1 MRRISQKGF
10 VKKLKNIKTLKGERN
25 CGLIELQLRRLFSGM
40 FYWHIYRKL
49 HKNYPYYT
57 PGPIKFLLR
66 IINNSMEVFEWG
78 SGLSSVWFAKR
89 VKQVYIIEHD
99 KLWYDKVKEWLR
111 VKDITN
117 VKLNLIE
124 PVSGSFQNYCSS
136 VEKYENESFNIIAV
150 DVRDRIN
157 CIIHS
162 LDKLKRGVHNI
173 R

>member
-1 MRRISQKGF
+1 
-10 VKKLKNIKTLKGERN
+10 
-25 CGLIELQLRRLFSGM
+25 
-40 FYWHIYRKL
+40 
-49 HKNYPYYT
+49 
-57 PGPIKFLLR
+57 
-66 IINNSMEVFEWG
+66 MEVFEWG

-150 DVRDRIN
+150 DARDRIN